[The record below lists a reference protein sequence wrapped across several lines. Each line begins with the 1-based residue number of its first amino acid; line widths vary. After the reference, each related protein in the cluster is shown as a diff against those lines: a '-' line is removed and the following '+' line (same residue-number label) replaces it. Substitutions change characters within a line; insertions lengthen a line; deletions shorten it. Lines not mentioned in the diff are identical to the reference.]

1 MQPFEFETALKEL
14 EAITAW
20 FESSD
25 ADLDQGLAKFERG
38 MELAAALKEHLS
50 LVENKI
56 EKIKLKFDGAPV
68 SAETST
74 PTGSTPAATAASTP
88 AAASTPTPATAPAVP
103 ADPISNVAA
112 APQDFDRS
120 FSDDEAKSNGEVP
133 GDSYPRVGLFS

>member
-1 MQPFEFETALKEL
+1 MKQFEFEPALKEL
-14 EAITAW
+14 ETITAW

-50 LVENKI
+50 QVENKI
-56 EKIKLKFDGAPV
+56 EKIKLKFETP
-68 SAETST
+68 TST
-74 PTGSTPAATAASTP
+74 PTPTAAPTTP
-88 AAASTPTPATAPAVP
+88 PTVP
-103 ADPISNVAA
+103 ADPIANVAST
-112 APQDFDRS
+112 PQDFDRS